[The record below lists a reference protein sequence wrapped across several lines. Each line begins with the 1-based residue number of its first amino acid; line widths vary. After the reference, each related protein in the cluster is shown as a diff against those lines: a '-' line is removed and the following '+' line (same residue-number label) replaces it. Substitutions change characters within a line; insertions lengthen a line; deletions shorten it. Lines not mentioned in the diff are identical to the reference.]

1 MKQVY
6 KVSEIWYQDALESD
20 LWHNDKGLIV
30 NTAALN
36 ERETFFEVTR
46 VALNPAAPSDTNL
59 SGQRAS

>member
-36 ERETFFEVTR
+36 EREAFFDVTR
-46 VALNPAAPSDTNL
+46 VALNPVADSTTGLA
-59 SGQRAS
+59 GRRI